1 MQRLCLMIKLKLL
14 ETLQKLSV
22 LIVNSLIVKE
32 WSHQLLSHK
41 NAFKLS
47 AVRPMITAIKI
58 VIKYIVKILFISI
71 YLKYLNANISKCYVW
86 DLNWSYDYLWVE
98 TPGSWRSRREQ
109 TFQQWLPVSWSGQ
122 YLLFWQLLQIE
133 HEIWQKFWK
142 QKMSICIFLVSCPR
156 QMWD

>member
-14 ETLQKLSV
+14 ETLHKLSV

-58 VIKYIVKILFISI
+58 VIKYILSR
-71 YLKYLNANISKCYVW
+71 YLQDLNANINKCYVW
-86 DLNWSYDYLWVE
+86 DGNWRCDYLWEE
-98 TPGSWRSRREQ
+98 TPGSWRSRRER
-109 TFQQWLPVSWSGQ
+109 TSQQWLPVSWSGQ

-142 QKMSICIFLVSCPR
+142 QRMSICIFLVSCPR